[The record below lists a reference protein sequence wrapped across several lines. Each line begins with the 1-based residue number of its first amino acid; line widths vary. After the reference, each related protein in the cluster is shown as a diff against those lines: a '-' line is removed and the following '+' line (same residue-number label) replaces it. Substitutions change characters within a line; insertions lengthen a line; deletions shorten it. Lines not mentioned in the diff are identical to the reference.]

1 LFSSQRLAECR
12 IHSKQYGFVKKSF
25 MIEDYTNEYLDSVS
39 YITELKEEIE
49 NLKKE
54 NQQLKEMF
62 DAQTK
67 LVVNLELEKIKLTD
81 KVKNRFL

>member
-1 LFSSQRLAECR
+1 MTEN
-12 IHSKQYGFVKKSF
+12 
-25 MIEDYTNEYLDSVS
+25 YTNEYLDSVS

-54 NQQLKEMF
+54 NQQLKDMF

-67 LVVNLELEKIKLTD
+67 LVVNLELEKIELTD

>member
-1 LFSSQRLAECR
+1 
-12 IHSKQYGFVKKSF
+12 

>member
-1 LFSSQRLAECR
+1 
-12 IHSKQYGFVKKSF
+12 
-25 MIEDYTNEYLDSVS
+25 MTEDYTNEYLDSVS

-54 NQQLKEMF
+54 NQQLKDMF

-67 LVVNLELEKIKLTD
+67 LVVNLELEKIELTD

>member
-1 LFSSQRLAECR
+1 MS
-12 IHSKQYGFVKKSF
+12 
-25 MIEDYTNEYLDSVS
+25 EDYTNEYVDSIS

-49 NLKKE
+49 SLKKE

-62 DAQTK
+62 DMQTK

-81 KVKNRFL
+81 NNKNYEI

>member
-1 LFSSQRLAECR
+1 MS
-12 IHSKQYGFVKKSF
+12 
-25 MIEDYTNEYLDSVS
+25 EDYANEYLDSVS

-54 NQQLKEMF
+54 NQQLKDMF

-67 LVVNLELEKIKLTD
+67 LVVNLELEKIELTD

>member
-1 LFSSQRLAECR
+1 MS
-12 IHSKQYGFVKKSF
+12 
-25 MIEDYTNEYLDSVS
+25 EDYSNEYLDSVS

-54 NQQLKEMF
+54 NQHLKEML
-62 DAQTK
+62 DMQTK
-67 LVVNLELEKIKLTD
+67 LVVNLELEKIELTD

>member
-1 LFSSQRLAECR
+1 MTEN
-12 IHSKQYGFVKKSF
+12 
-25 MIEDYTNEYLDSVS
+25 YTNEYLDSVS

-54 NQQLKEMF
+54 NQHLKEML
-62 DAQTK
+62 DMQTK
-67 LVVNLELEKIKLTD
+67 LVVNLEIEKIELTD

>member
-1 LFSSQRLAECR
+1 MN
-12 IHSKQYGFVKKSF
+12 GN
-25 MIEDYTNEYLDSVS
+25 YTNEYLDSVS

-54 NQQLKEMF
+54 NQHLKEMF
-62 DAQTK
+62 DMQTK
-67 LVVNLELEKIKLTD
+67 LVVNLELEKIELTD